1 MLLKLKPAG
10 SDVMK
15 RARLTGFSLIHIA
28 SFLGFSALNLPV
40 MAVAEGS
47 LNEPIANALHAT
59 APLPQRKS
67 ATIFVARKFITMERG
82 HPTAEAVAVAGK
94 RILAVGRLEYVKKAL
109 GDTPYQIDETFKS
122 KVVMPGFID
131 QHLHPIL
138 GALTLAVEV
147 IAPEDWALPAK
158 TFKAANGGD
167 EYLARLKLAE
177 ANLKDTN
184 EWLLSWGYHSLW
196 HGKLDRKIL
205 DSISSKRPIA
215 IWHRSCHEFILN
227 TPALEALGLT
237 EEMTRG
243 KGVMSEQSNW
253 SEGHFWENGM
263 NLMIRPM
270 LKVLA
275 TPERLTAGLK
285 QMVAYEHANGVTAFN
300 EPGAIYTPEIW
311 KLYDQI
317 LGSPD
322 VAFYSTF
329 LADGRGIPER
339 VGLDKALDA
348 TEEQIAV
355 ASEGPDKKLMFF
367 PRQIKLF
374 ADGAI
379 ISQLMQMKDGYTDG
393 HKGEWI
399 TPPERLEQTAKLYWD
414 AGYQLHIHVNGDL
427 GLDTVLDVLERRI
440 REHPRADHR
449 TVIVHFANSTENQVK
464 RAARL
469 GAIVSAN
476 PYYTTGFAD
485 KYSQFGLGKKRADM
499 MVRAGSVLRNKMSLS
514 YHSDLPMGPSDPL
527 YLAWAGVNRVTPSG
541 RVAGPEQRISVDA
554 ALRAIT
560 IEAAYSWRKEDQIG
574 SIAPGKIANFTVL
587 EKNPYEVRPI
597 ELKDVPVWG
606 TVFEGRVFPVPE
618 GMKRADRANIP
629 APMTAQNIQEP
640 MSFRTYAV
648 APRNEGC
655 DMAGLAHAAA
665 EAYRENVASSRSGK
679 LSSIVLNSSQTPTPP
694 PSPTADGPPWPTRSP

>member
-1 MLLKLKPAG
+1 MLF
-10 SDVMK
+10 V
-15 RARLTGFSLIHIA
+15 TSLA
-28 SFLGFSALNLPV
+28 SASAFFLPSA
-40 MAVAEGS
+40 AVAEGG
-47 LNEPIANALHAT
+47 LNEPIANALQKSAPAT
-59 APLPQRKS
+59 QTTP
-67 ATIFVARKFITMERG
+67 ATIFVARKFITMERNQPSG
-82 HPTAEAVAVAGK
+82 EAVAISGK
-94 RILAVGRLEYVKKAL
+94 RILAVGGLEEVKKAL
-109 GDTPYQIDETFKS
+109 GDAPYRIDETFKS
-122 KVVMPGFID
+122 KIVMPGFID

-147 IAPEDWALPAK
+147 IAPEDWALPGK

-167 EYLARLKLAE
+167 EYLARLRAAE
-177 ANLKDTN
+177 AKLKDPN
-184 EWLLSWGYHSLW
+184 EWLLSWGYHGLW
-196 HGKLDRKIL
+196 HGKLDRKML
-205 DSISSKRPIA
+205 DAISSTRPIA
-215 IWHRSCHEFILN
+215 VWQRSCHEFILN
-227 TPALEALGLT
+227 TPALKALGLT

-253 SEGHFWENGM
+253 EEGHFWENGM
-263 NLMIRPM
+263 NLMIKPM

-275 TPERLTAGLK
+275 TPERLTTGLK
-285 QMVAYEHANGVTAFN
+285 QMVAYEHANGVTAYN
-300 EPGAIYTPEIW
+300 EPGAIYTPEMW
-311 KLYDQI
+311 KLYEQI
-317 LGSPD
+317 LGTPD
-322 VAFYSTF
+322 TPFYSTF

-355 ASEGPDKKLMFF
+355 APEGPSRKLMFF

-399 TPPERLEQTAKLYWD
+399 TPPERLEQTARLYWD

-427 GLDTVLDVLERRI
+427 GLDTVLDVLERRM
-440 REHPRADHR
+440 REHPRVDHR
-449 TVIVHFANSTENQVK
+449 TVIAHFANSTEDQVK

-485 KYSQFGLGKKRADM
+485 KYGQVGLGKERADM
-499 MVRAGSVLRNKMSLS
+499 MVRAASVLNNKMSLS

-527 YLAWAGVNRVTPSG
+527 YLAWAGVNRITPSG
-541 RVAGPEQRISVDA
+541 RVAGPEQRVSVDA

-587 EKNPYEVRPI
+587 EKNPYDVRAI

-606 TVFEGRVFPVPE
+606 TVFEGRVFPVPD
-618 GMKRADRANIP
+618 GMKRANRAALP
-629 APMTAQNIQEP
+629 APRRAELTPASI
-640 MSFRTYAV
+640 SFRKYAV
-648 APRNEGC
+648 APRNEAC
-655 DMAGLAHAAA
+655 DMSGLAHAAA
-665 EAYRENVASSRSGK
+665 EAYRENLASAK
-679 LSSIVLNSSQTPTPP
+679 
-694 PSPTADGPPWPTRSP
+694 